1 MDREIQDQVEK
12 KIAENTAKELPKI
25 RELYKAGLN
34 PDSTDDFETALE
46 KNEREEGK

>member
-1 MDREIQDQVEK
+1 MDREIQEEVAR
-12 KIAENTAKELPKI
+12 KIAKNTAKELPKI

-46 KNEREEGK
+46 KIEREEGK